1 MAQPVATSLSVVA
14 ANTTKICDLDRDPY
28 QFGNNGRNLPT
39 VVSKARLKLTI
50 YNGG

>member
-28 QFGNNGRNLPT
+28 QFGNNGRDIPT
-39 VVSKARLKLTI
+39 VVSKTRLKLTI